1 MLTRLYAP
9 LAALVFHVLPVHAA
23 GSSSLQRQDS
33 SEELRV
39 CALQLLESVL
49 MHESHLPGLIELAD
63 LLVSKKP
70 DANGA
75 DPAAAVTP
83 GTPAKEQDAQEQA
96 KKKKKKRKAESSAPE
111 QEEAAAEQQ
120 QGPGQIYQMLL
131 AQVCPE
137 VHIRQ

>member
-75 DPAAAVTP
+75 DTAAAVTP

-96 KKKKKKRKAESSAPE
+96 KKKKKRRAEASAPK

-131 AQVCPE
+131 AQVRPE
-137 VHIRQ
+137 VHIRL